1 VIDGM
6 RLAAPAPHC
15 KEDTLSV
22 NMHAILVGL
31 LSVSHTPEQADH
43 AARSVLEQHAHELAE
58 QQRAHADAMECYNG
72 ALYDGGQLHSLPDL
86 IDPKAQGASTEGD
99 TP

>member
-1 VIDGM
+1 M
-6 RLAAPAPHC
+6 
-15 KEDTLSV
+15 SV

-58 QQRAHADAMECYNG
+58 QQRQAANEWGGVPDMDA
-72 ALYDGGQLHSLPDL
+72 YDAADL
-86 IDPKAQGASTEGD
+86 IDPKARRATTEGD

>member
-1 VIDGM
+1 M
-6 RLAAPAPHC
+6 
-15 KEDTLSV
+15 SV

-43 AARSVLEQHAHELAE
+43 AARTVLDQHAHELAE
-58 QQRAHADAMECYNG
+58 QIRAASLSWGRVPDMDADDA
-72 ALYDGGQLHSLPDL
+72 ADL
-86 IDPKAQGASTEGD
+86 IDPKAQRASTEGD

>member
-1 VIDGM
+1 V
-6 RLAAPAPHC
+6 
-15 KEDTLSV
+15 SV
-22 NMHAILVGL
+22 DMHAILVAL

-58 QQRAHADAMECYNG
+58 QLRQQCKCGGMGTCYCLCADR
-72 ALYDGGQLHSLPDL
+72 
-86 IDPKAQGASTEGD
+86 IDPEVQLADTEGD

>member
-1 VIDGM
+1 M
-6 RLAAPAPHC
+6 
-15 KEDTLSV
+15 SV

-43 AARSVLEQHAHELAE
+43 AARTVLDQHAHELAE
-58 QQRAHADAMECYNG
+58 KQRAWIGSQSDMPWWA
-72 ALYDGGQLHSLPDL
+72 GQVPDV
-86 IDPKAQGASTEGD
+86 IDPKAQRANTEGD